1 MQILYPLT
9 LYPILII
16 LWHYFLGVF
25 LVFGVFSAGHLLA
38 PTTSES
44 AVMVGRAYSQGA
56 LPHRAPWE
64 CARPAITR
72 RQKICL
78 SRAVSS
84 ETAACIGAGMFAE
97 GCKLPRLSLSSS
109 PHSLTAF
116 VPSNP
121 SDVGDAACCMPS
133 FSKSTEAEQRLKK
146 KHNAIIC
153 AFKNSH

>member
-1 MQILYPLT
+1 MT
-9 LYPILII
+9 L
-16 LWHYFLGVF
+16 FFGCF
-25 LVFGVFSAGHLLA
+25 FGVWGILGGTLA
-38 PTTSES
+38 CSDYKRKP
-44 AVMVGRAYSQGA
+44 VMVGRAHSQGA
-56 LPHRAPWE
+56 LWGRAPWE
-64 CARPAITR
+64 CARPTITR